1 MVKRERMPFDPSQW
15 HNIQP
20 PEFMDIS
27 RRFEY
32 DDDHLRLL
40 RRWLR
45 LDGEAP
51 RTIVEVGCGSGFFT
65 EKIVA
70 MAPGSEII
78 GVEPDDVLRE
88 YVEGKGLPG
97 ARFVDGTAEEIPLPT
112 GFSDLTVCHIV
123 LNNLP
128 DVPGA
133 VAEMARVT
141 KRGGIV
147 AAIEPIGRSVS
158 YTPDPRLNELSE
170 RADKAFGMGV
180 WKPRWEAMDYSGDL
194 ENKQARYPEVFRS
207 CGLEGVEAHGLLS
220 VFLLSD
226 ARRDQDVI
234 LSWLRDRLELSER
247 DEERTRVVLGRG
259 GLERDLID
267 EFLEA
272 SKRHIRRLIED
283 PDRIPETHQLE
294 TVGRIVTIGFKPQE
308 S

>member
-1 MVKRERMPFDPSQW
+1 MVRKERIPYDPSQW

-20 PEFMDIS
+20 PGFMDAS

-40 RRWLR
+40 KSWLR
-45 LDGEAP
+45 LDDGAP

-65 EKIVA
+65 EKLVA

-78 GVEPDDVLRE
+78 GVEPDDVLRD

-97 ARFVDGTAEEIPLPT
+97 ARFVDGTAEGIPLPT
-112 GFSDLTVCHIV
+112 SFSDLTVCHIV

-128 DVPGA
+128 DVPKA

-158 YTPDPRLNELSE
+158 YIPHPKLNELSE
-170 RADKAFGMGV
+170 RAGKAFGMGV
-180 WKPRWEAMDYSGDL
+180 WKPRCEVMDYSGDL
-194 ENKQARYPEVFRS
+194 ENKRARYPEVFHS
-207 CGLEGVEAHGLLS
+207 CGLEKVEAHGLLS

-226 ARRDQDVI
+226 PRRERDKI
-234 LSWLRDRLELSER
+234 AAWLGEKLDFFVG
-247 DEERTRVVLGRG
+247 DEERSRVILERG
-259 GLERDLID
+259 GMEESLI
-267 EFLEA
+267 EEYHRLYKE
-272 SKRHIRRLIED
+272 HLRRLVED
-283 PDRIPETHQLE
+283 LELISKTHELE
-294 TVGRIVTIGFKPQE
+294 TLGRIVTIGFKP
-308 S
+308 

>member
-20 PEFMDIS
+20 PEFMDVS

-40 RRWLR
+40 RSWLR
-45 LDGEAP
+45 LDRGAP

-65 EKIVA
+65 EKLVE

-88 YVEGKGLPG
+88 YVAAKVLHR
-97 ARFVDGTAEEIPLPT
+97 ARFVDGTAEGIPLPT
-112 GFSDLTVCHIV
+112 GFSDLTICHIV

-128 DVPGA
+128 VVPGA

-170 RADKAFGMGV
+170 RASKAFGMGV

-207 CGLEGVEAHGLLS
+207 CGLENVEAYGLLS

-226 ARRDQDVI
+226 PRRDRDEI
-234 LSWLRDRLELSER
+234 ASWLGEKLDFFVG
-247 DEERTRVVLGRG
+247 DEERSRVILERG
-259 GLERDLID
+259 GLEEPLI
-267 EFLEA
+267 EEYHRLYRE
-272 SKRHIRRLIED
+272 HMRRLVED
-283 PDRIPETHQLE
+283 PELISKTHELE
-294 TVGRIVTIGFKPQE
+294 TLGRIVTVGFKP
-308 S
+308 